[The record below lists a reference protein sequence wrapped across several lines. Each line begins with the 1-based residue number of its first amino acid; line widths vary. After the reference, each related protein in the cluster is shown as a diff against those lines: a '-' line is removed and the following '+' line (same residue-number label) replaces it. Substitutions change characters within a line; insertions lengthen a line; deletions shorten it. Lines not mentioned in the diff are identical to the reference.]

1 MVCQYQHKM
10 DISVWAMRVRCTT
23 IITFSSVLFPFR
35 IIISNTCYSWHA
47 HHVNGWTTSANG
59 WSFYARHV
67 SDFGFKGFL
76 GVVLL
81 ASCSV
86 YFGYKECVP
95 VVGLHFPSECVPSLI
110 GLHLPCIQS
119 NDLSYTVFVCQV
131 SSPMICP
138 TWSKYLHHAFW
149 EPSMQICCS
158 FIAVSSIGW
167 AVSTSHIFIEES
179 EGLLS

>member
-1 MVCQYQHKM
+1 MVCQYQYKM
-10 DISVWAMRVRCTT
+10 DISVWVMRVRCT
-23 IITFSSVLFPFR
+23 ILITFISVLFPFR

-47 HHVNGWTTSANG
+47 HHVNGSTTSANG

-67 SDFGFKGFL
+67 SDVGFKGFL

-95 VVGLHFPSECVPSLI
+95 VAGLHFPSECVVYWSPFAMYSVERFVLH
-110 GLHLPCIQS
+110 GLRMLSIQS
-119 NDLSYTVFVCQV
+119 NE
-131 SSPMICP
+131 
-138 TWSKYLHHAFW
+138 WSKYLHHAFW
-149 EPSMQICCS
+149 EPTMQICCS
-158 FIAVSSIGW
+158 FIAVCAIEW
-167 AVSTSHIFIEES
+167 VVSTSHIFIEES

>member
-1 MVCQYQHKM
+1 MYNNHHIQFSPIPVPDNHIQHMLLLTCSSCQWMDYFCQWMV
-10 DISVWAMRVRCTT
+10 I
-23 IITFSSVLFPFR
+23 
-35 IIISNTCYSWHA
+35 
-47 HHVNGWTTSANG
+47 
-59 WSFYARHV
+59 YARHV

-81 ASCSV
+81 ASFSV
-86 YFGYKECVP
+86 YLGYKECVP

-131 SSPMICP
+131 SSPMNGANTYIIEP
-138 TWSKYLHHAFW
+138 T
-149 EPSMQICCS
+149 MQICCS
-158 FIAVSSIGW
+158 FIAVCAIEW
-167 AVSTSHIFIEES
+167 VVSTSHIFIEES

>member
-67 SDFGFKGFL
+67 SDFGFKVFL

-131 SSPMICP
+131 SSPMNGANTYIIEP
-138 TWSKYLHHAFW
+138 T
-149 EPSMQICCS
+149 MQICCS
-158 FIAVSSIGW
+158 FIAVCAIEW

>member
-1 MVCQYQHKM
+1 MPISGWRWLDGHFTLIMSM
-10 DISVWAMRVRCTT
+10 DGILLSMDGH
-23 IITFSSVLFPFR
+23 SML
-35 IIISNTCYSWHA
+35 
-47 HHVNGWTTSANG
+47 
-59 WSFYARHV
+59 HV
-67 SDFGFKGFL
+67 SDFDFGFKGSL
-76 GVVLL
+76 GAVLL
-81 ASCSV
+81 ENCSA
-86 YFGYKECVP
+86 YFGYTECVP
-95 VVGLHFPSECVPSLI
+95 FIGLHFPPECVPSI

-138 TWSKYLHHAFW
+138 TWSKYLRHAFW

-158 FIAVSSIGW
+158 VIAVSSIGW